1 VVSGVMMTGVVAVP
15 VTVLATPVAGAAQ
28 PVTTCAGSA
37 SVRGSLPFEV
47 ARARSGQKIKVTAS
61 CPAGSPIE
69 LAAPLS
75 IDGDLDI
82 SGPGAA
88 SLVLSGGHSSAVIDV
103 GVSGTLVLSGMT
115 VEDGNA
121 ADGGG
126 IDNGGTLTLDDSTLS
141 GNNASSGGGIDN
153 GGTLTVDDST
163 LTGNSAG
170 FGGALLNFGTAA
182 VDDSTVSTNSATQA
196 GAGVLNEGTLTM
208 AVDTVSGN
216 AVQAGGDGGG
226 GIFNGSSLLLSSST
240 VAANTAPVRGGGIF
254 SGGGATTTVAGT
266 IVAGSRSGDCSGT
279 VTDAGYNLSDDGT
292 CGFTT
297 GQNSL
302 PETDPDLGPLADN
315 GGGTETQ
322 APGPTSP
329 ALDRIPLDTFVD
341 DAILCPGTD
350 QRGVARPQA
359 VGCDIGSV
367 EPVLPAAITSADR
380 ATASVGSPFSFT
392 VTTSGTPA
400 PKLSMSGTL
409 PKGIYFVNQ
418 FRTAL
423 IYGTAGSKAPGV
435 YSITITAT
443 FKTRSSTQTA
453 TQAFTLT
460 VVNG

>member
-1 VVSGVMMTGVVAVP
+1 VVSGVVLTGIVAVP
-15 VTVLATPVAGAAQ
+15 VTVLAAPVAGAAQ
-28 PVTTCAGSA
+28 PVTTCSGSA

-47 ARARSGQKIKVTAS
+47 ARARSGRKIEVAAS
-61 CPAGSPIE
+61 CPASAPIE

-75 IDGDLDI
+75 VDDDLDI

-88 SLVLSGGHSSAVIDV
+88 SLVLSGGKSSGVIDV

-115 VEDGNA
+115 VEDGSA

-126 IDNGGTLTLDDSTLS
+126 IDNGGTLTVDDSTLS

-163 LTGNSAG
+163 LSGNSAP
-170 FGGALLNFGTAA
+170 FGGALLNFGTAT
-182 VDDSTVSTNSATQA
+182 VNDSTLSGNSATQA

-208 AVDTVSGN
+208 AVDTVSDN
-216 AVQAGGDGGG
+216 AVGTGGDGG

-240 VAANTAPVRGGGIF
+240 VAGNTAPGAGGGIF
-254 SGGGATTTVAGT
+254 SGGGAMTTVGGT
-266 IVAGSRSGDCSGT
+266 IVAGSPSGDCSGT
-279 VTDAGYNLSDDGT
+279 MTDAGYNLSDDGT
-292 CGFTT
+292 CGFTA
-297 GQNSL
+297 GQHSL

-315 GGGTETQ
+315 GGPTETQ

-329 ALDRIPLDTFVD
+329 ALDQIPLDTFVD
-341 DAILCPGTD
+341 GAVLCPGTD

-367 EPVLPAAITSADR
+367 EPVLPAAITSPDS
-380 ATASVGSPFSFT
+380 ATATVGSPFSFT

-400 PKLSMSGTL
+400 PKLSKSGPL

-423 IYGTAGSKAPGV
+423 IYGTAGSKAVGV

-443 FKTRSSTQTA
+443 FRTRSSTQTA